1 MAEETSVQELEE
13 IRKWLRRF
21 QASEEYCKDFFESGE
36 KNYKLYKCYQEGSE
50 KVYKHNIFVPYA
62 FAYTEDRVA
71 YLMLSILASPIVYA
85 IEPRMR
91 SVSYD
96 LASEIQEILHWA
108 LTEESTEF
116 VLELE
121 ELFKS
126 SAIFNIGYLVNYP
139 MVEER
144 RAKMTARWD
153 TLLEREPLTET
164 KTVYDRYYLD
174 VPHPHDMFPEPKI
187 KRLSRMGWLIKR
199 AREDFDNLKR
209 LERKGEYEGV
219 DRVKG
224 GEVGEDPV
232 SKMLSDIGMG
242 SATGFGYDEKTRKV
256 ELLDCMF
263 EGDVITIGGRRAI
276 IQDTRKKSAE
286 LKPSIYDLPVLDC
299 RTTGGVREFFGFDIV
314 EQVKPLNLDLN
325 LLRSQRRD
333 NVSLILNKVFTLDLL
348 AGEIDLSSIQSAP
361 GNIIRGINIKE
372 ALDELKFDDVTASSY
387 KESEELKWDM
397 QSVTSMFDYARG
409 GTPRRKETATG
420 IIRLQQAAQSRT
432 EWILRKID
440 FQVLQPLARR
450 IINSLREW
458 LSKEDYISIIG
469 PDNHANE
476 FYDLD
481 QEKLKKM
488 FQIQPMTE
496 SIVGVKEI
504 NLNMMIQSFDRLI
517 QLPEVN
523 RPALVKQ
530 LLQKLGNKDI
540 KQIIPMMSEMGQE
553 GTAQGLQ
560 QLAEEPPL
568 PGQEKQPTPTL

>member
-1 MAEETSVQELEE
+1 MAEETSGQELEE

-50 KVYKHNIFVPYA
+50 RVYKHNVFVPYA

-96 LASEIQEILHWA
+96 LCSEIQEILHWA

-126 SAIFNIGYLVNYP
+126 TAIFNIGYMVNYP

-144 RAKMTARWD
+144 RTKITAPWD
-153 TLLEREPLTET
+153 IPFERGPLTET
-164 KTVYDRYYLD
+164 KTVYNRYYLD

-187 KRLSRMGWLIKR
+187 KRLSRMGWLVKR
-199 AREDFDNLKR
+199 AREDFGNLER

-219 DRVKG
+219 SRVKG
-224 GEVGEDPV
+224 AIITEDPL
-232 SKMLSDIGMG
+232 SKMLSDIGMS
-242 SATGFGYDEKTRKV
+242 SAGNFAYDDKTNKV

-263 EGDVITIGGRRAI
+263 EGDVITIAGRRAI
-276 IQDTRKKSAE
+276 IQDTRKKSVE
-286 LKPSIYDLPVLDC
+286 LKPSIYNLPVLDC
-299 RTTGGVREFFGFDIV
+299 RTTGGVREFFGFDII
-314 EQVKPLNLDLN
+314 EQIKPLNLDLN
-325 LLRSQRRD
+325 KLRSQRRD

-348 AGEIDLSSIQSAP
+348 AGEIDLSSLQSAP

-372 ALDELKFDDVTASSY
+372 ALDELQFSDVTASSY

-450 IINSLREW
+450 MINSLREW
-458 LSKEDYISIIG
+458 LSREDYEAIIG
-469 PDNHANE
+469 PENHAKE

-488 FQIQPMTE
+488 FQIQPLTE
-496 SIVGVKEI
+496 SIVGIKEI
-504 NLNMMIQSFDRLI
+504 NLNMLTQAFDRLI

-523 RPALVKQ
+523 RPALVKE
-530 LLQKLGNKDI
+530 LLLKLGNKDI
-540 KQIIPMMSEMGQE
+540 KAILPMLSEAGQE
-553 GTAQGLQ
+553 GTVQGLGE
-560 QLAEEPPL
+560 LAEQPPL
-568 PGQEKQPTPTL
+568 PGQEKEAVPRV